1 MQIAYV
7 CRAVGSYGW
16 SMQAEHAVLAFIP
29 ACFVAAAEASSAFR
43 CARSA
48 VRALHAAGLLL
59 MVSAMQLAGEP
70 HGGPAGA
77 ERAVLEPEQPVR
89 GGHRQLPLHTDG
101 SQYRRRHRHKL
112 ALLRQHLP
120 HVRECPHCSPA
131 AVLHA
136 VLVLKGPDLLGLPAA
151 AIPDVWRSGEGK
163 VT

>member
-16 SMQAEHAVLAFIP
+16 SMQAEHAVLAVIP

-48 VRALHAAGLLL
+48 VRALHAAGLRL

-101 SQYRRRHRHKL
+101 SQHRRRHRHKT
-112 ALLRQHLP
+112 R
-120 HVRECPHCSPA
+120 
-131 AVLHA
+131 
-136 VLVLKGPDLLGLPAA
+136 PAA
-151 AIPDVWRSGEGK
+151 ATSTTCERMSSLLPRSRP
-163 VT
+163 TCCTCA